1 MMRDETLP
9 KALILK
15 SKKEFEEVFQKGTRK
30 SSGNLTIYCYTSNE
44 PGLKFGFLVD
54 KKIKKSVPRNKLK
67 RWLREIVRKNKE
79 KFSSGQKI
87 IFFAKKE
94 ALQKTYW
101 DLYADF
107 EKLFNE
113 GK

>member
-1 MMRDETLP
+1 MKEESLP

-15 SKKEFEEVFQKGTRK
+15 TKKEFEEVFQKGKRK
-30 SSGNLTIYCYTSNE
+30 SSGNLTIYCYDSEE

-79 KFSSGQKI
+79 KFSSGQKT
-87 IFFAKKE
+87 IFFAKRE
-94 ALQKTYW
+94 ALEKTIW

-107 EKLFNE
+107 EKLLKE
-113 GK
+113 

>member
-1 MMRDETLP
+1 MKDETLP
-9 KALILK
+9 KTLILK
-15 SKKEFEEVFQKGTRK
+15 SKKEFEEIFEKGSRK
-30 SSGNLTIYCYTSNE
+30 SSGNLTIYCYTSDRPE
-44 PGLKFGFLVD
+44 IKFGFLTD
-54 KKIKKSVPRNKLK
+54 KRIKKSVSRNKLK

-94 ALQKTYW
+94 ALDKTYW

-107 EKLFNE
+107 EKLYNTR
-113 GK
+113 